1 MISAAPPRERSVTVE
16 SRPTYTRRASEL
28 GVGSELGERYTLRA
42 VIGRGGSAT
51 VFRAWDSQLAY
62 TIAVKVFDP
71 ERSNFTSHLR
81 RYRREVRLGRAVRHP
96 NVCPVFDLAQWEG
109 RWFMTME
116 LGAGTLHHELNDE
129 LNDAPAKDTCA
140 AARWQR
146 RTRDARDIVAGL
158 AAVHAAGITHGDF
171 SPRNVLRMTDGRLAL
186 ADFGMARDDEHP
198 TLMRGGTF
206 TYVSPEVMLGASPD
220 CRSDVWQLGIVLHE
234 LLLGQR
240 PRWRFDA
247 RGPVAEAALPSACPG
262 APAAILALAASCLT
276 WDPAKRPASASELAR
291 RLET

>member
-1 MISAAPPRERSVTVE
+1 MISTAPPRERSVTVE
-16 SRPTYTRRASEL
+16 SRPTYLRRASEL
-28 GVGSELGERYTLRA
+28 GVGAELGERYTLRA

-51 VFRAWDSQLAY
+51 VFRAWDSQMASA
-62 TIAVKVFDP
+62 IAVKVFDAEP
-71 ERSNFTSHLR
+71 SSFASHIR

-96 NVCPVFDLAQWEG
+96 NVCPVFDLAQWDG

-116 LGAGTLHHELNDE
+116 LAAGTLQEELTDSPPKE
-129 LNDAPAKDTCA
+129 IGA
-140 AARWQR
+140 AGWEQR
-146 RTRDARDIVAGL
+146 ARDARDIVAGL
-158 AAVHAAGITHGDF
+158 AAVHAAGITHGDL
-171 SPRNVLRMTDGRLAL
+171 SPRNVLRRTNGRLGL
-186 ADFGMARDDEHP
+186 ADFGMARHDEHP

-247 RGPVAEAALPSACPG
+247 RGPVAEDALPSACPG
-262 APAAILALAASCLT
+262 QAAEILAVAASCLT
-276 WDPAKRPASASELAR
+276 WDPAKRPASASEVEGHLGA
-291 RLET
+291 